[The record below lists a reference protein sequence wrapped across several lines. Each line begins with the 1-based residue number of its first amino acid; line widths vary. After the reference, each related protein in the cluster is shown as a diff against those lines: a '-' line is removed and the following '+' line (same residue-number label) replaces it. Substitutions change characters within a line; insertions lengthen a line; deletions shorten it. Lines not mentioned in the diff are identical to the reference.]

1 MNFFHSSNFLKEVL
15 HRYFG
20 QKCETCDFRWQVLN
34 NEMLIGTNRASQTG
48 EAKNLAHVAKWVNEI
63 WADHE
68 AQVVKL

>member
-1 MNFFHSSNFLKEVL
+1 
-15 HRYFG
+15 
-20 QKCETCDFRWQVLN
+20 
-34 NEMLIGTNRASQTG
+34 MLIVTNRASQTG

>member
-1 MNFFHSSNFLKEVL
+1 
-15 HRYFG
+15 
-20 QKCETCDFRWQVLN
+20 
-34 NEMLIGTNRASQTG
+34 MLIGTNRASQTG